1 MASEIRY
8 DNQVAVVTGAGN
20 GLGRQYAK
28 FLASRG
34 AKVVVNDLGGT
45 FNGKDAGGTGD
56 SKVADVVVKEIT
68 DAGGIAVANYDPV
81 QHGENIIKTAIDAF
95 GRVDILINNAGIL
108 RDITLR
114 NMKTEDWDII
124 MDVHVHG
131 AMKTARAAWPHMRKH
146 RYGRIINTS
155 STSGLFGNFGQCNYA
170 AAKMAL
176 VGFSETLAKEGA
188 KYNIHCNVLAPGA
201 ASRLTQTVWTS
212 EMMDAM
218 KPDWVVPLVGVLV
231 SQQCD
236 ETGSI
241 FEAAAGH
248 YSKIRWERSRGF
260 LAHPDTLGP
269 DLILQNFSK
278 IVDWSAG
285 AEHPTGPAGAVALFE
300 KTTQLP
306 KANIPAT
313 SQADLTGKVALV
325 TGGGDGLGRAYSL
338 AFARL
343 GARVVV
349 NDLKNAE
356 KVVNE
361 IKTSGGEA
369 SALEMSVEDGEAVVA
384 KVIGTYGRI
393 DILVN
398 NAGILRDKAF
408 TNMTDEQWFAV
419 MNVHLRSTY
428 LITRAAWPY
437 MMKQRFGRIVNIT
450 STTGI
455 YGNFGQA
462 NYAAAKCGIIGFTKT
477 IAREGAKYNV
487 VVNVVAPSAGTNM
500 TRTVWA
506 EDAVH
511 TVKPDYVAPLVTAL
525 CSERP
530 PSTGQLYEAGSGW
543 FAATRWQRAR
553 GVDFEH
559 EHGVPSVEQLAE
571 AFPEI
576 CNFDNGKADN
586 PETPQDGSKYTMGNV
601 LKNPRIAKSLSQE
614 NRANRKYISKIQN
627 AMEMKGTPSIYTYTD
642 RDVILYNLALGSHRT
657 DLDLVYENSPN
668 FQVLPTFGIVPTYH
682 STTPY
687 DTKDIVPNYDK
698 RMLLHGE
705 QYLEIKQFPI
715 PTSATLKTETHL
727 LEVVDKGNAALVR
740 RGSTTVDASSGKPVF
755 YNESVSFIRGAGGFG
770 GQKNP
775 LDRGPSTALN
785 NSPSRRPDRIVE
797 EKTSEDLAALYRLL
811 GDRNPLHI
819 DPKFSSAGGFK
830 VPILH
835 GLATFGIT
843 GKHVYQSYGP
853 FKSIKVRFSGTV
865 LPGETIVTEMWKEG
879 GKVIYRAK
887 VKESGKSCISN
898 AAVELLGGKTVL

>member
-1 MASEIRY
+1 MASPISY
-8 DNQVAVVTGAGN
+8 VDQVAVVTGAGN

-45 FNGKDAGGTGD
+45 FNGKDGAGKGD
-56 SKVADVVVKEIT
+56 SRVADVVVKEIT

-81 QHGENIIKTAIDAF
+81 QVGERIIKTAIDAF

-114 NMKTEDWDII
+114 NMTTEDWDII

-131 AMKTARAAWPHMRKH
+131 AMKTARAAWPFMRKQK
-146 RYGRIINTS
+146 YGRIINTS
-155 STSGLFGNFGQCNYA
+155 STSGLFGNFGQANYA

-188 KYNIHCNVLAPGA
+188 KYNIHCNILAPGA

-212 EMMDAM
+212 DMMDAM

-231 SQQCD
+231 SRTCQ

-248 YSKIRWERSRGF
+248 YSKIRWERSKGF
-260 LAHPDTLGP
+260 VANPDTLSP
-269 DLILQNFSK
+269 DLILDNSSK
-278 IVDWSAG
+278 IADWTG
-285 AEHPTGPAGAVALFE
+285 VEHPNNPAGPIALFQ
-300 KTTQLP
+300 KAKALP
-306 KANIPAT
+306 KANVPNP
-313 SQADLTGKVALV
+313 SQVSLKGKVALV
-325 TGGGDGLGRAYSL
+325 TGGGDGLGRAYAH
-338 AFARL
+338 AFAKV

-356 KVVNE
+356 KVANE
-361 IKTSGGEA
+361 IRSMGGEA
-369 SALEMSVEDGEAVVA
+369 SALTMSVERGEAIVQ
-384 KVIGTYGRI
+384 KIISSYGRL

-408 TNMTDEQWFAV
+408 VNMTDEQWFAV

-437 MMKQRFGRIVNIT
+437 MTKQKFGRIVNIT

-462 NYAAAKCGIIGFTKT
+462 NYAAAKCGMIGFTKT
-477 IAREGAKYNV
+477 TSREGAKYNI
-487 VVNVVAPSAGTNM
+487 VVNAVAPSAGTNM

-506 EDAVH
+506 EDAVN
-511 TVKPDYVAPLVTAL
+511 TVKPDYVAPLVVAL
-525 CSERP
+525 CSDRP
-530 PSTGQLYEAGSGW
+530 PGTGQLYEAGSGW

-559 EHGVPSVEQLAE
+559 DKGIPSVDEVAK
-571 AFPEI
+571 AFGEI

-586 PETPQDGSKYTMGNV
+586 PESPQEGSRYTMGNV
-601 LKNPRIAKSLSQE
+601 LKNPKVAASLSQE
-614 NRANRKYISKIQN
+614 NRVNRKYISKIQQ
-627 AMEMKGTPSIYTYTD
+627 AMEMKGTPSTYTYTD
-642 RDVILYNLALGSHRT
+642 RDVILYNLSLGSHRKQ
-657 DLDLVYENSPN
+657 LDLVYENSAN

-682 STTPY
+682 ASAPY
-687 DTKDIVPNYDK
+687 EIKDIVPNYDQ

-705 QYLEIKQFPI
+705 QYLELKQFPI
-715 PTSATLKTETHL
+715 PTSGTFKTETRL

-740 RGSTTVDASSGKPVF
+740 RGSTTVDSAGKPVF
-755 YNESVSFIRGAGGFG
+755 YNESVAFIRGAGGFG
-770 GQKNP
+770 GQKAP
-775 LDRGPSTALN
+775 VDRGASTAMN
-785 NSPSRRPDRIVE
+785 NPPSRVPDKVVE
-797 EKTSEDLAALYRLL
+797 EKTSEDLAALYRLM

-819 DPKFSSAGGFK
+819 DPKFSSVGGFK

-835 GLATFGIT
+835 GLATFGIS
-843 GKHVYQSYGP
+843 GKHVFEAYGP
-853 FKSIKVRFSGTV
+853 FKNIKVRFSGTV

-898 AAVELLGGKTVL
+898 AAVELLGGKSTL

>member
-1 MASEIRY
+1 MASQIRY

-45 FNGKDAGGTGD
+45 FNGKDAAGAGD
-56 SKVADVVVKEIT
+56 SKVADVVVKEIV

-81 QHGENIIKTAIDAF
+81 QHGEKIIKTAIDAF

-131 AMKTARAAWPHMRKH
+131 AMKTARAAWAHMRKQ

-212 EMMDAM
+212 EMMDVM

-231 SQQCD
+231 SQQCN

-285 AEHPTGPAGAVALFE
+285 AEHPNGPAGAMALFE
-300 KTTQLP
+300 KTTQLA
-306 KANIPAT
+306 KADVPAT
-313 SQADLTGKVALV
+313 SQANLTGKVALV

-349 NDLKNAE
+349 NDLKNAG

-361 IKTSGGEA
+361 IKSMGGEA
-369 SALEMSVEDGEAVVA
+369 WALEMSVEDGEAVVQ
-384 KVIGTYGRI
+384 KVISTYGRI

-408 TNMTDEQWFAV
+408 VNMTDEQWFSV

-462 NYAAAKCGIIGFTKT
+462 NYAAA
-477 IAREGAKYNV
+477 V
-487 VVNVVAPSAGTNM
+487 S
-500 TRTVWA
+500 
-506 EDAVH
+506 
-511 TVKPDYVAPLVTAL
+511 
-525 CSERP
+525 
-530 PSTGQLYEAGSGW
+530 
-543 FAATRWQRAR
+543 
-553 GVDFEH
+553 VD
-559 EHGVPSVEQLAE
+559 
-571 AFPEI
+571 
-576 CNFDNGKADN
+576 
-586 PETPQDGSKYTMGNV
+586 
-601 LKNPRIAKSLSQE
+601 LS
-614 NRANRKYISKIQN
+614 S
-627 AMEMKGTPSIYTYTD
+627 
-642 RDVILYNLALGSHRT
+642 
-657 DLDLVYENSPN
+657 
-668 FQVLPTFGIVPTYH
+668 
-682 STTPY
+682 
-687 DTKDIVPNYDK
+687 
-698 RMLLHGE
+698 
-705 QYLEIKQFPI
+705 QF
-715 PTSATLKTETHL
+715 
-727 LEVVDKGNAALVR
+727 
-740 RGSTTVDASSGKPVF
+740 
-755 YNESVSFIRGAGGFG
+755 
-770 GQKNP
+770 
-775 LDRGPSTALN
+775 
-785 NSPSRRPDRIVE
+785 
-797 EKTSEDLAALYRLL
+797 
-811 GDRNPLHI
+811 
-819 DPKFSSAGGFK
+819 
-830 VPILH
+830 
-835 GLATFGIT
+835 
-843 GKHVYQSYGP
+843 
-853 FKSIKVRFSGTV
+853 
-865 LPGETIVTEMWKEG
+865 
-879 GKVIYRAK
+879 
-887 VKESGKSCISN
+887 
-898 AAVELLGGKTVL
+898 